1 MREERTPC
9 CNPVND
15 TSMWTSESP
24 HDRALACSLCQAC
37 PVLQECRAYGAVLTK
52 DEKAGVYGG
61 VDPWHEAE
69 AWQTLRKVCGGS
81 RAGLHHVNP
90 LQTLHGVGAGTNTER

>member
-61 VDPWHEAE
+61 VDMVPTRGTKPKRGKPSAKFAE
-69 AWQTLRKVCGGS
+69 GPVLVFT
-81 RAGLHHVNP
+81 
-90 LQTLHGVGAGTNTER
+90 T